1 MESIVVVGAEYLN
14 GGQHVVQFYSH
25 DDELADRVSEYLL
38 GALDGGGVAIVIAT
52 AAHRGAFER
61 RLAVA
66 GVDLAE
72 AARSGSYLA
81 FDAAH
86 VVAKLMAADGSEL
99 PDQAGFD
106 RVIGGL
112 IRGAISGGGP
122 VRAYGEMVALLWD
135 TGLVNAAIRLEE
147 MWNELGRRH
156 AFSLFCGYSAG
167 SVAAEG
173 QCDAFAE
180 VCRLHQEIVVSA
192 PAAGHGAMRTFA
204 FGAEAPAEARHFAV
218 AALDRWGAGDLWDD
232 VALIVTELAA
242 NAIVHAHSGFTV
254 TLSAPGDVLRISVR
268 DSRPLPAGVTQA
280 LPTAQMH
287 GLGAVNALAS
297 RWGVESLGPAGKAIW
312 VELRR

>member
-1 MESIVVVGAEYLN
+1 MVVGAEHLN
-14 GGQHVVQFYSH
+14 GGRHVVQFYSH

-38 GALDGGGVAIVIAT
+38 GALEGGGVAIVIAT
-52 AAHRGAFER
+52 VAHRRAFER
-61 RLAVA
+61 RLTAA
-66 GVDLAE
+66 GVDLAQ

-86 VVAKLMAADGSEL
+86 VVAKLMAADGTEV
-99 PDQAGFD
+99 PDQASFD

-112 IRGAISGGGP
+112 IRSAVSGGGP

-135 TGLVNAAIRLEE
+135 TGLINAAIRLEA

-173 QCDAFAE
+173 QCEAFAE
-180 VCRLHQEIVVSA
+180 VCRLHQEIVVSDTT
-192 PAAGHGAMRTFA
+192 AGSGAMRTFA
-204 FGAEAPAEARHFAV
+204 FDAEAPAEARHFAV
-218 AALDRWGAGDLWDD
+218 AALDRLGAQDLWDD
-232 VALIVTELAA
+232 VALVVTELAA

-254 TLSAPGDVLRISVR
+254 TMSAPGDAILISVR
-268 DSRPLPAGVTQA
+268 DSRPLPAGVTEA

-297 RWGVESLGPAGKAIW
+297 RWGVDSLGPAGKAIW